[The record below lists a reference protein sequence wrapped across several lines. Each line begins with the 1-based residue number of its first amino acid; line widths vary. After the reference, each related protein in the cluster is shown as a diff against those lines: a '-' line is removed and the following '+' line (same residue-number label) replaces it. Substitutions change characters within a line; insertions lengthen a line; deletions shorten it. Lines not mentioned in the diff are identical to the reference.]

1 MAELP
6 PEDRLKERMKA
17 VKPLMDDFL
26 ARARSV
32 QVLKG
37 SKTAEGITY
46 LKNQWTTFEPFF
58 SDGRIELTNNRAERS
73 IKPFIMGRKNWLFCN
88 TKSGVIAAETY
99 YSLIETA
106 KFNGISPYDYLLY
119 VLRMAPGLDLKKPE
133 DVEKLLP
140 WNMQQIANERK

>member
-1 MAELP
+1 M
-6 PEDRLKERMKA
+6 
-17 VKPLMDDFL
+17 
-26 ARARSV
+26 
-32 QVLKG
+32 
-37 SKTAEGITY
+37 
-46 LKNQWTTFEPFF
+46 
-58 SDGRIELTNNRAERS
+58 
-73 IKPFIMGRKNWLFCN
+73 
-88 TKSGVIAAETY
+88 IAAETY